1 MIILNSRG
9 LRKRR
14 TPTWVAS
21 AGVGLAMVASA
32 VVALTALAGSAS
44 AKPWW
49 MRGAESNEQDF
60 LPPEVAFRVSAR
72 VDGDVVKI
80 RWTIADGYYVY
91 RNKIEVRAESP
102 DLTVG
107 QPNLPAGTRI
117 SDPYFG
123 VQEIYEQQ
131 VEATVPFTR
140 FDYGAHPLQIKVI
153 YQGCAHAGLCYPP
166 ITKVLFPESGPAT
179 TPLAG
184 AQGAPATWSLA
195 AIAGGCGAFLLAGL
209 LLRKGRR
216 LPTPAP

>member
-1 MIILNSRG
+1 M
-9 LRKRR
+9 
-14 TPTWVAS
+14 
-21 AGVGLAMVASA
+21 
-32 VVALTALAGSAS
+32 
-44 AKPWW
+44 
-49 MRGAESNEQDF
+49 
-60 LPPEVAFRVSAR
+60 SAR

-80 RWTIADGYYVY
+80 RWAIADGYYVY

-140 FDYGAHPLQIKVI
+140 FDYGAHPLQVKVI

-184 AQGAPATWSLA
+184 AQRGAGHVVARGHRRGLRRIFSWRGVAAKRAPAADPRAVKRPLTLALCVGVALGSGWAGERFYRAWSR
-195 AIAGGCGAFLLAGL
+195 AGTHGTRDRRRRAERLV
-209 LLRKGRR
+209 GRR
-216 LPTPAP
+216 AQCLVRRGTGCDPGC